1 MFDTPLMLSGWL
13 RALSTLRPS
22 PGPHPN
28 LRRFPETT
36 VTAGPE
42 LRDRN
47 VLESHHP
54 DEAPPASVTANLGSL
69 RGLFYSRV

>member
-1 MFDTPLMLSGWL
+1 MFDMPLMLSGWL
-13 RALSTLRPS
+13 RALTTLRPS

-42 LRDRN
+42 LHDHN
-47 VLESHHP
+47 VLESHQL
-54 DEAPPASVTANLGSL
+54 DEASPATLTANLGSL